1 MSMVTLRKAAFLSAA
16 GLVLA
21 GCASGPKPLYQWEG
35 YQTQVYQYLKDGAK
49 EEQVLALESGLDKMK
64 AKGGSAPPG
73 YHAQLGMLYLNLGK
87 GDQMVKEF
95 QTEKTLFPEAT
106 PYMDFLMRNVK
117 TDARKDVSAGAATNA
132 ATSAATNASTKA
144 KADTAEAKSDANT
157 GSAK

>member
-1 MSMVTLRKAAFLSAA
+1 MMSMVTLRKAAFLSAA

-64 AKGGSAPPG
+64 SKGGSAPPG

-117 TDARKDVSAGAATNA
+117 TDKRPDTRAA
-132 ATSAATNASTKA
+132 A
-144 KADTAEAKSDANT
+144 KADTTEAKSDATT

>member
-1 MSMVTLRKAAFLSAA
+1 MMSMVTLRKAAFLSAA

-64 AKGGSAPPG
+64 ARGGSAPPG

-106 PYMDFLMRNVK
+106 PYLDFLMRNVK
-117 TDARKDVSAGAATNA
+117 TDKRPDTRAA
-132 ATSAATNASTKA
+132 A
-144 KADTAEAKSDANT
+144 KADTTEAKSDATT